1 MSSDFK
7 AFIEA
12 QFPVSKVSKE
22 SYKERKAV
30 SGQTLTGLGKWWG
43 RKPLILVRATII
55 GLLMPASDDA
65 ERDRE
70 IFLKILTMDDAGL
83 WERAGRSLPVNTV
96 LEILGE
102 EEVEGLITQN
112 DLTGRW
118 NWLAGITETQRE
130 DISKKAFLS
139 LNYDQRLQ
147 HCVRPEHMPGPSYET
162 WQDINAH
169 LGTSAKNINELV
181 HQLGVRQFGHAPRVG
196 DAFCGGGSI
205 PFEAAR
211 LGCEAYASDLNPAAA
226 LLTWASLNIV
236 GGGKEVRKK
245 VMDAQEKAFATAD
258 RQITEWGIE
267 HNEKGW
273 RADAYLYC
281 VEARSPHTGYMVP
294 LAPSWVVAEKNN
306 VCAVLRP
313 DHDNKRYH
321 IDIVTDAD
329 AATFKAAKSGT
340 VQSSNLI
347 CPSDPQKTTP
357 ISTLRGDRRV
367 DKQTIYGLRQWVN
380 SDLVPSPE
388 DVFQERLYCIR
399 YIETYYVAK
408 GKIEHGK
415 KKWKKDDEL
424 TKAEAE
430 ALPNLALL
438 LESKMLKR
446 QIRRHYVAPDQND
459 LQREQKVLKLLNER
473 FERWQTEGYIP
484 SKRIERG
491 YNTEQPIRERGWTYW
506 HHLFNP
512 RQLLTIGVIA
522 ESAMNADSEP
532 IVQRAVLLITP
543 RLANLNS
550 RLCRW
555 LQTQGG
561 GIGGGKE
568 TFDNMALNTL
578 FNNSTRAW
586 STLNSAGIT
595 INEEEKL
602 SSNRVVETSDA
613 RVSNKV
619 NDIWVT
625 DPPYADAVNYHEIGD
640 FFLSWYEK
648 RIPKLFPE
656 WYADSKAAMAVKGSG
671 KGFNESMVECYGNF
685 TRHMPDNGAQVV
697 MFTHQDAGVWADLAL
712 ILWAAGLHVSA
723 AWTIQTETDSVGIKT
738 GNYVQGT
745 VIMVLRKQRSEEVGF
760 LSDIQALVEQEV
772 REQLRFMT
780 ALDEEDD
787 PNFGDADYQ
796 LAAYAA
802 ALRVLT
808 GYKRIEDIDVNYEL
822 GRERK
827 KGEENEVEK
836 IIRSAVKVA
845 MDFLVPTGFDEH
857 QWRKLQPEERF
868 YLKGLQV
875 EAHGECRTGVYQEMA
890 RGFGLREYKNLLGS
904 GKANMARLR
913 TPLEFKNRDLGSDGF
928 GSSLTRNILFAI
940 YETHQTED
948 PQMGRNWLHN
958 ELPDYWGNRQLILH
972 ILTFIVRHVE
982 HIEHWSLDMEALS
995 LLMGRIE
1002 NDHI

>member
-102 EEVEGLITQN
+102 EEVERLITQN

-147 HCVRPEHMPGPSYET
+147 HCVRPEHMPGPSYEA

-236 GGGKEVRKK
+236 GGGEEVRKK

-281 VEARSPHTGYMVP
+281 VEARSPHTGYWVP

-321 IDIVTDAD
+321 IEIVTDAD

-367 DKQTIYGLRQWVN
+367 DKQTIYGLRQWEN
-380 SDLVPSPE
+380 TDLVPRPD

-459 LQREQKVLKLLNER
+459 LQREQQVLKLLSER
-473 FERWQTEGYIP
+473 FEGWQLEGYIP
-484 SKRIERG
+484 SKRIQTGVETDRLS
-491 YNTEQPIRERGWTYW
+491 RERGWTYW

-512 RQLLTIGVIA
+512 RQLLYAGSFSAILSEKDSIKHLLFDIG
-522 ESAMNADSEP
+522 
-532 IVQRAVLLITP
+532 RIT
-543 RLANLNS
+543 NNNS
-550 RLCRW
+550 RLSRW
-555 LQTQGG
+555 KVSQGM
-561 GIGGGKE
+561 GIGGVVDV
-568 TFDNMALNTL
+568 FSNMALNTV
-578 FNNSTRAW
+578 FNFGTRGWEGVNSLKFPADRFDFVAP
-586 STLNSAGIT
+586 LKSAQVIQT
-595 INEEEKL
+595 
-602 SSNRVVETSDA
+602 VDA
-613 RVSNKV
+613 RTVEVV
-619 NDIWVT
+619 NDLWIT

-648 RIPKLFPE
+648 QLHSQFPE
-656 WYADSKAAMAVKGSG
+656 WYVDSKAALAVRGSG
-671 KGFNESMVECYGNF
+671 IVFNQSMVECYGNF